1 MIGVLISIVNSVFGT
16 YLQSVVLKILLNQ
29 VKYLRSKNYNEGIT
43 RFSAY
48 RTVMYSLR
56 YSLSVFFNLLSELL
70 WLENSDSTVTELGAG
85 SVVYL

>member
-29 VKYLRSKNYNEGIT
+29 VKYLRSKNYNEGIIC
-43 RFSAY
+43 FCAY